1 MKKSYNKCISIY
13 PINIKRG
20 GEFMSFMRIVTGLW
34 RNSTETSDRAKD
46 PKLKTRYYKIGKR
59 NLSETITSIVN
70 NKLPGWKINHFDY
83 ERGEML
89 IEKRGM
95 RRNQIVITIIQVEP
109 LRCSVDLVSAY
120 EGLGDLGATYFAV
133 QKFYELLNKEVPPVS
148 K

>member
-1 MKKSYNKCISIY
+1 
-13 PINIKRG
+13 
-20 GEFMSFMRIVTGLW
+20 MSFMRIVTGLW

-59 NLSETITSIVN
+59 NLAETITSVVN